1 MLDRLRRYYLDNGVS
16 PAVFDAVQACRPAQ
30 PHDFNLRV
38 LAVGEFLRLSEADS
52 LVTANKRISNILKQA
67 QYTSESIVDEALLQE
82 KTERGLYKQMH
93 ASGVVEHG
101 ASGDYIARL
110 TALAGLRNY
119 VDAFFDEVMVMC
131 DDVALR
137 NNRLALLNELR
148 QLFLATADIS
158 RLQ

>member
-30 PHDFNLRV
+30 PHEFNLRV
-38 LAVGEFLRLSEADS
+38 LAVGEFLRLPEADS

-82 KTERGLYKQMH
+82 KTERDLYKQIH

-110 TALAGLRNY
+110 TALAGLRDY
-119 VDAFFDEVMVMC
+119 VDAFFDEVMVLC